1 MSELLPDIL
10 LAIVAFTSTNLDDLF
25 LLATLFVD
33 IEFSTRSIIIGQ
45 FIGMSFLVLASVLAA
60 LFALVIPVGWLALL
74 GLAPLYLGLNRFWE
88 LWKERQANR
97 AAENGEFVGP
107 EQLNW
112 KNSHHEVWTVI
123 VLTVAN
129 GGDNLSVYIPLFSV
143 RLSALPLYLTVFAVM
158 TGLWCFLAYYLTSHP
173 LIRQRLKKYGHV
185 FIPIVL
191 VGIGLRVLSGAR
203 PLFQPGPSGD
213 SQ

>member
-1 MSELLPDIL
+1 MSQILPDIL

-33 IEFSTRSIIIGQ
+33 IEFSTRSIIVGQ
-45 FIGMSFLVLASVLAA
+45 FIGMSFLVLGSVLAA
-60 LFALVIPVGWLALL
+60 LFAMVIPVGWLALL

-107 EQLNW
+107 AQLNW

-143 RLSALPLYLTVFAVM
+143 RLSALPLYLVVFAFM
-158 TGLWCFLAYYLTSHP
+158 TALWCFLAYYLTNHP
-173 LIRQRLKKYGHV
+173 LLRQRLKRYGHV

-191 VGIGLRVLSGAR
+191 VGIGLRVLSGAK
-203 PLFQPGPSGD
+203 PLFQPGPSGG